1 VTTAGVRQPAPAIVL
16 ISGSDS
22 DLGGLEPVASALD
35 RAGADVSWIAV
46 GPANRRLPRGRCCRI
61 QHMPPPSGEV
71 DATAAYIGLV
81 QLQVTEVLAMKRPDF
96 IVLLGDRNEILAA
109 ACAACLLRIPFCQIH
124 AGELALGQTDNR
136 VRHAVSRMADLL
148 LAPDNRSCRRLI
160 AWGEPR
166 GRVFDVGSPF
176 LDSLC
181 PIEPL
186 TSYRGLRPLEYI
198 LCVHHSV
205 SPDDAAEYRQAE
217 RVFARVNAERKRLSR
232 RLGHEAKMIFIEP
245 SPDPGRAG
253 IIRRWQEAQKANPGV
268 ALYQERM
275 PRTGFLQLLTH
286 AAKVVAN
293 SSSLFTE
300 AAPLG
305 VPMILVGNRQK
316 GRVMMCPTASKRP
329 VLMRPLAGGPYG
341 RPGASARIA
350 SCILRYLRGT
360 RRWRAKE
367 FADIDQAAGNH

>member
-1 VTTAGVRQPAPAIVL
+1 MTAQAPQSAPSILL

-22 DLGGLEPVASALD
+22 DLGGLEPVAAALN
-35 RAGADVSWIAV
+35 RGGAEVSWIAI
-46 GPANRRLPRGRCCRI
+46 GPANRRLPRGKCHRLRSAA
-61 QHMPPPSGEV
+61 PPSGEV
-71 DATAAYIGLV
+71 EATAAYIARV
-81 QLQVTEVLAMKRPDF
+81 QQQTTDALIKRRPDF

-109 ACAACLLRIPFCQIH
+109 ACAACLMRIPFCQIH

-148 LAPDNRSCRRLI
+148 FAPDDISYRRLI

-166 GRVFDVGSPF
+166 SHVSNVGSPF

-186 TSYRGLRPLEYI
+186 KSYRGLRPLEYV

-205 SPDDAAEYRQAE
+205 GPDDEAEYRQAE
-217 RVFARVNAERKRLSR
+217 KVFKRVNTERKRFGRDLER
-232 RLGHEAKMIFIEP
+232 EAKMIFIEP

-253 IIRRWQEAQKANPGV
+253 IIRRWREAQEANPGV
-268 ALYQERM
+268 AIYQPRV
-275 PRTGFLQLLTH
+275 PRTRFLQLLTH

-305 VPMILVGNRQK
+305 VPMVLMGNRQK
-316 GRVMMCPTASKRP
+316 GRVLTCPTAARRP
-329 VLMRPLAGGPYG
+329 VLKRPLAGGPYG

-350 SCILRYLRGT
+350 SRILRYLRPS
-360 RRWRAKE
+360 RQWRAKE
-367 FADIDQAAGNH
+367 FADID

>member
-1 VTTAGVRQPAPAIVL
+1 MTDGVRQPAPAIVL

-22 DLGGLEPVASALD
+22 DLGGLEPVAAALG
-35 RAGADVSWIAV
+35 RAGAEVSWIAV
-46 GPANRRLPRGRCCRI
+46 GPANRRLPRGRCRRVRSVA
-61 QHMPPPSGEV
+61 PPSGKVE
-71 DATAAYIGLV
+71 ATAAYIARV
-81 QLQVTEVLAMKRPDF
+81 QQQATGALIRRRPDF
-96 IVLLGDRNEILAA
+96 VVLLGDRSEILAA

-136 VRHAVSRMADLL
+136 VRHAVSRMADMLF
-148 LAPDNRSCRRLI
+148 APDNRSYRRLI

-166 GRVFDVGSPF
+166 SRVFHAGSPY

-181 PIEPL
+181 PILPL
-186 TSYRGLRPLEYI
+186 KSYRGLRPLEYV

-205 SPDDAAEYRQAE
+205 SPDDEAEYRRAE
-217 RVFARVNAERKRLSR
+217 MVLRRVNAERERLSR

-253 IIRRWQEAQKANPGV
+253 IIRRWQEAQDANPGV
-268 ALYQERM
+268 ALYQPRM
-275 PRTGFLQLLTH
+275 PRAGFLQLMTH

-316 GRVMMCPTASKRP
+316 GRRMTCPTASRRP
-329 VLMRPLAGGPYG
+329 VLKRPLAGGPYG
-341 RPGASARIA
+341 RPGASGRIA
-350 SCILRYLRGT
+350 SRIMRFLRGPGQ
-360 RRWRAKE
+360 WRAKE
-367 FADIDQAAGNH
+367 FADTSRDAGKP

>member
-1 VTTAGVRQPAPAIVL
+1 VAAA
-16 ISGSDS
+16 
-22 DLGGLEPVASALD
+22 LG
-35 RAGADVSWIAV
+35 RAGADVSWIAI
-46 GPANRRLPRGRCCRI
+46 GPANRRLPGGRYRRI
-61 QHMPPPSGEV
+61 RSVAPPSGKV
-71 DATAAYIGLV
+71 AATAAYIAEV
-81 QLQVTEVLAMKRPDF
+81 QQQLTDALIKRRPDF

-124 AGELALGQTDNR
+124 AGELAVGQTDNR

-148 LAPDNRSCRRLI
+148 FAPDNRSSRRLI

-166 GRVFDVGSPF
+166 SCVFHVGSPF

-181 PIEPL
+181 PIAPL
-186 TSYRGLRPLEYI
+186 KSYRGLKPLEYI
-198 LCVHHSV
+198 LCAHHSV
-205 SPDDAAEYRQAE
+205 SPDDEAEYRQAE
-217 RVFARVNAERKRLSR
+217 KVFRRVNAERKRLSSH
-232 RLGHEAKMIFIEP
+232 LGREAKMIFIEP

-253 IIRRWQEAQKANPGV
+253 IIRRWREAQKGHPGV
-268 ALYQERM
+268 ALYQQRM
-275 PRTGFLQLLTH
+275 PRAKFLQLLTH

-305 VPMILVGNRQK
+305 VPMVLMGNRQK
-316 GRVMMCPTASKRP
+316 GRVLMCPTAPKRP

-341 RPGASARIA
+341 RPGAAARIA
-350 SCILRYLRGT
+350 SSIMRFLGGA

-367 FADIDQAAGNH
+367 FADIDQVAGNH